1 MRLLVRLVVAVVA
14 LLVTAAS
21 VVLPTSAH
29 AEESAAPTD
38 TPLVL
43 AGVAGLQW
51 TDIDAARTPHL
62 WRLVGGGSVAS
73 VSVRTLTPTCPRDAW
88 LSLSAGSRVVTERPE
103 DTGAGADGGSAGG
116 GDDGE
121 DDGRAAAGEPEQPCP
136 PLPAV
141 RGPDG
146 GGPTQ
151 VPGWDALV
159 DEDALASTGAEPGTL
174 GELARTVGTC
184 TTAVGPG
191 AALAT
196 ADRSGDVL
204 RYLAGPDDVTAAADL
219 TTCPVTVVDLG
230 ELPDAATER
239 ADAVAA
245 VDAAVGRI
253 ADLLPTGGR
262 LVVAGLADTPLGPA
276 DLQVVV
282 DWTRPGGQATWLTST
297 SSRWPGVVVAGDLSA
312 TLADALLTD
321 ADPDEL
327 AAAEQDPD
335 SRLAGLVSAFT
346 GSPLERGEDRRLSV
360 FRTVENRQYLS
371 VLTETLPRMTPV
383 LVGVLAIG
391 VVGVVTGLLL
401 ARRRR
406 TGDAASAGSPAD
418 VPPPWRTGLAIA
430 VLTVVASLPAAAT
443 LATLSRWW
451 VWPVP
456 VAVLCLAIGAAALA
470 VALGAWWARLL
481 LPRTPWRLPT
491 TLAAITWL
499 VLTVDGLT
507 GTTLQQGS
515 LLGPAP
521 SLGAR
526 FYGFSNSV
534 FAVYAVV
541 GLVLAAGVAALL
553 RDRGASR
560 RAQAWSAAAV
570 GTVTVLVDGLP
581 PFGADLGGILALV
594 PAFAVLVLGV
604 AGIRLTWRRVLLVLA
619 ASALVVAVVAV
630 LDWALPPATHL
641 GGFVDS
647 VLDGTALAVIAGK
660 AAGAWAT
667 VANPAG
673 AFAAVV
679 CALAAWAVIDPRR
692 ARLDGV
698 AAAYAREPLLRRAVL
713 AVVTVGVVGTVVND
727 SGVVVAMYVLLVGTP
742 LLLVGRLEA
751 TLTPPAA
758 PSGAA
763 RGTGRRI
770 LGVAAGVVVAL
781 QLGGA
786 AVPAG
791 GMSHAGDVTAGGDPV
806 LTDEE
811 PVVVVGT
818 NGLRWQDVSPTRTP
832 TLWGLLRDGA
842 SAGGMTTTVTGPS
855 GDCRAAGWLS
865 LSAGRSTVT
874 GAFDDGTW
882 RCTDWGVT
890 ADGEGAVVDGWDALQ
905 AEQAAS
911 EFNPHPGVLG
921 ETLSAGDVCT
931 TAVGPAAAL
940 TLAGRD
946 GTVERYRTLD
956 AALQDPDD
964 VFSCPVTVVD
974 AGAAPYHPTGEGS
987 DARPVPTDA
996 TQPGPERDAM
1006 LRDVDATV
1014 RSVLLAAPRDVT
1026 VLVADM
1032 GNPAPTRPALGV
1044 GVARTHTDAA
1054 PSYLASS
1061 ATRWVGVVRLLDL
1074 PPTLVADF
1082 DLPRPTDFSGA
1093 PVTLSEQRPSGT
1105 GATVR
1110 DLSSLTERDHGL
1122 REVTGAVTGL
1132 PTYVA
1137 LAAFGLV
1144 VLLLPTVRRRASD
1157 RTTRLWTGALETVL
1171 LVCAAIPAAS
1181 FLMTTWSWWRMPDPQ
1196 AGLWVALAGGT
1207 ALVALVG
1214 TLAPRRPAWAGT
1226 VVLATVTFVVL
1237 TLDAVL
1243 GTPLHRGSP
1252 LGAAPTLGGRFYG
1265 FGNPTYSVYA
1275 VVAVLA
1281 AAGLAT
1287 VVARRW
1293 GRVAGAVVAGVVGLV
1308 ALVVTVWPTFGV
1320 DVGGGLVLVPVFAVV
1335 VLAALGARLTWRKL
1349 LVAGGAGVLLVAVI
1363 GVLDWLRP
1371 PAQRSHLG
1379 AFVQSVVDGTA
1390 VETIWRKAGYALGS
1404 LDGGPPAWL
1413 SLAVLLGVVA
1423 ALWAGPRFS
1432 ARWLERAEEAWPLL
1446 RPVLVALLIAGVG
1459 GALANDYGIR
1469 VVTIMLFP
1477 AVPLIGLL
1485 VLRTDDSRQM
1495 SAN

>member
-1 MRLLVRLVVAVVA
+1 MRPLVRLVVAAVA
-14 LLVTAAS
+14 LLVTAAA
-21 VVLPTSAH
+21 VVLPTSAQ
-29 AEESAAPTD
+29 AEESTAPTD

-43 AGVAGLQW
+43 VGVAGLQW
-51 TDIDAARTPHL
+51 TDIDAARTPNL

-88 LSLSAGSRVVTERPE
+88 LSLSAGSRVVTDAAQDPREE
-103 DTGAGADGGSAGG
+103 DAGADG
-116 GDDGE
+116 DGE
-121 DDGRAAAGEPEQPCP
+121 SAEEPEQPCP
-136 PLPAV
+136 PLPTLPAA
-141 RGPDG
+141 DT
-146 GGPTQ
+146 PTTVQ

-159 DEDALASTGAEPGTL
+159 AEEALASPAARPGTL
-174 GELARTVGTC
+174 GRLADTVGTC

-196 ADRSGDVL
+196 ADRSGQVGRFL
-204 RYLAGPDDVTAAADL
+204 SSSDDLEAEDL
-219 TTCPVTVVDLG
+219 TACPVTVVDLG

-239 ADAVAA
+239 TDAVSA

-253 ADLLPTGGR
+253 AGLLPAGGR

-282 DWTRPGGQATWLTST
+282 DWTRPGGGATWLTST
-297 SSRWPGVVVAGDLSA
+297 SSRWPGVVVSGDLSA
-312 TLADALLTD
+312 TLADALLTE
-321 ADPDEL
+321 ADPAEL
-327 AAAEQDPD
+327 AAAEEDPD
-335 SRLAGLVSAFT
+335 SRLAELRSAFT
-346 GSPLERGEDRRLSV
+346 GSALERGEDRRSSV
-360 FRTVENRQYLS
+360 SRTVENRQYLS

-383 LVGVLAIG
+383 LVGVLALG
-391 VVGVVTGLLL
+391 VIGVVTGLLL
-401 ARRRR
+401 ARRRAE
-406 TGDAASAGSPAD
+406 GAGTPRD
-418 VPPPWRTGLAIA
+418 PWRTRTALA
-430 VLTVVASLPAAAT
+430 VLTVVACLPAAAT
-443 LATLSRWW
+443 LATLARWW

-456 VAVLCLAIGAAALA
+456 VTVLCLAVGVSALA
-470 VALGAWWARLL
+470 VALGAWWVRVL
-481 LPRTPWRLPT
+481 LPRSPWRLPT
-491 TLAAITWL
+491 TLAAATWL
-499 VLTVDGLT
+499 VLTIDGLT

-534 FAVYAVV
+534 FAVYAVA
-541 GLVLAAGVAALL
+541 GLVLAAGLAALL
-553 RDRGASR
+553 RDRGAAR
-560 RAQAWSAAAV
+560 RTQAWVAGAV

-604 AGIRLTWRRVLLVLA
+604 AGIRLTWRRALLVLLGA
-619 ASALVVAVVAV
+619 ALVVAVIAV

-647 VLDGTALAVIAGK
+647 VLDGSALSVVAGK

-679 CALAAWAVIDPRR
+679 CAAAAWAVLDPRR
-692 ARLDGV
+692 ARLDGLT
-698 AAAYAREPLLRRAVL
+698 AAYDRDPLLRRAVV
-713 AVVTVGVVGTVVND
+713 AIVTVGVVGTAVND
-727 SGVVVAMYVLLVGTP
+727 SGVVVAMYVLLIGTP
-742 LLLVGRLEA
+742 LLLAGRLEA
-751 TLTPPAA
+751 ALTPPVA
-758 PSGAA
+758 PEHAD

-791 GMSHAGDVTAGGDPV
+791 GMAHAGDVTAGGDV
-806 LTDEE
+806 LLADGE
-811 PVVVVGT
+811 PVVIVGT
-818 NGLRWQDVSPTRTP
+818 DGLRWQDVSPTRTP

-842 SAGGMTTTVTGPS
+842 SAGGMTTTVTGAS
-855 GDCRAAGWLS
+855 GDCRSAGWLS

-874 GAFDDGTW
+874 GATEGDVW

-890 ADGEGAVVDGWDALQ
+890 ADGAGAVVDGWDDLEARQ
-905 AEQAAS
+905 SAS

-921 ETLSAGDVCT
+921 ETLAAGDVCA

-940 TLAGRD
+940 TLAD
-946 GTVERYRTLD
+946 GDGAVERYRTLED
-956 AALQDPDD
+956 ALDDPEEA
-964 VFSCPVTVVD
+964 FACPVTVVD
-974 AGAAPYHPTGEGS
+974 AGSAPYHPTGEGS
-987 DARPVPTDA
+987 DARPVPEGA
-996 TQPGPERDAM
+996 TGSGPERDDA
-1006 LRDVDATV
+1006 LRAVDATV
-1014 RSVLLAAPRDVT
+1014 RRVLAAAPQDVT
-1026 VLVADM
+1026 VLVTDM
-1032 GNPAPTRPALGV
+1032 GNPSPTRPALGV

-1074 PPTLVADF
+1074 PPTLVANF
-1082 DLPRPTDFSGA
+1082 DLAPPADFSGA
-1093 PVTLSEQRPSGT
+1093 PVTLSAQRPSGT

-1122 REVTGAVTGL
+1122 REVTGAVTGV

-1137 LAAFGLV
+1137 LVAFALV
-1144 VLLLPTVRRRASD
+1144 VLVLPQLRRRSSPRAVRVWT
-1157 RTTRLWTGALETVL
+1157 RTLETVL
-1171 LVCAAIPAAS
+1171 LVCAAMPAAS

-1196 AGLWVALAGGT
+1196 TGLWLALAGGT
-1207 ALVALVG
+1207 VLVALVG

-1226 VVLATVTFVVL
+1226 AVLATVTFLVL
-1237 TLDAVL
+1237 SLDAVL

-1275 VVAVLA
+1275 VAAVLC

-1293 GRVAGAVVAGVVGLV
+1293 GRVPGAVVAGLVGLV

-1335 VLAALGARLTWRKL
+1335 VLAVLGARLTWRRL
-1349 LVAGGAGVLLVAVI
+1349 ALAGGAGVLLVAVI

-1371 PAQRSHLG
+1371 PAERSHLG

-1390 VETIWRKAGYALGS
+1390 FETVWRKAGYAVGS

-1423 ALWAGPRFS
+1423 ALWAGPRFP
-1432 ARWLERAEEAWPLL
+1432 AGWLRRAEDSWPLL

-1495 SAN
+1495 SVN